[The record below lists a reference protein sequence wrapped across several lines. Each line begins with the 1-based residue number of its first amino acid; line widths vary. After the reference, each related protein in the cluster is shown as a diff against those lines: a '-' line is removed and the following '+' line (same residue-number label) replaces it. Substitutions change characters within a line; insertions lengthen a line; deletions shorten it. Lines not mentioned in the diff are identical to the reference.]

1 MKRRKKEE
9 KRGKRRRG
17 AEGKTHNNIRGT
29 GRGASAPTNQKQ
41 WTEREPLLP
50 RHREAAEHLAAMVNS
65 VQSSKSPS
73 TEKWLLEILIRQ
85 SSDINIF
92 KVRNKK

>member
-1 MKRRKKEE
+1 MQKGKHITTSEAQEE
-9 KRGKRRRG
+9 
-17 AEGKTHNNIRGT
+17 
-29 GRGASAPTNQKQ
+29 
-41 WTEREPLLP
+41 ERQRPQTRSSGQNGEPLLP
-50 RHREAAEHLAAMVNS
+50 RHREAAEHLAAVVNS